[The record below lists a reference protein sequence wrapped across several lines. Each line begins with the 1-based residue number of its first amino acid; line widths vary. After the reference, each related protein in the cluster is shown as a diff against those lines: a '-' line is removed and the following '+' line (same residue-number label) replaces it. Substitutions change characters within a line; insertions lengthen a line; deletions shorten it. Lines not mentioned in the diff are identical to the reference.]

1 MPQVFEVA
9 DRVQIQRLGRR
20 VAVVTPWTHSMPE
33 AVAIMTGA
41 TNMSAPGRTQQ
52 HPAAAAL

>member
-9 DRVQIQRLGRR
+9 DRIHVQRLGHRA
-20 VAVVTPWTHSMPE
+20 AVVTPQTHSMND

-41 TNMSAPGRTQQ
+41 LQVPENEQTL
-52 HPAAAAL
+52 AALGSPA